1 MLEAFEKV
9 SKLHPNLKL
18 IFVGSPPPNQDFY
31 LEYLKQLI
39 EKSSVSKQIE
49 IIPFQN
55 NIHEIWQAI
64 DIAVVPSTEPEPFGL
79 VAIEAMAARKPVIA
93 ANHGGLTEIIEDGV
107 SGLLF
112 KPNHTKDLVNSLD
125 KLINNSDFRNQISE
139 QGYQRVSQLFSI
151 DGYVKSIQNIFN
163 SI

>member
-1 MLEAFEKV
+1 MRLDSA
-9 SKLHPNLKL
+9 LDL
-18 IFVGSPPPNQDFY
+18 Y
-31 LEYLKQLI
+31 LYTRTSLTNGLLDGMI
-39 EKSSVSKQIE
+39 NKSSVNKQIE
-49 IIPFQN
+49 LVPFQS
-55 NIHEIWQAI
+55 NIQEIWQAI

-79 VAIEAMAARKPVIA
+79 VAIEAMAAKKPVIA
-93 ANHGGLTEIIEDGV
+93 SNHGGLTEIIEDGV

-125 KLINNSDFRNQISE
+125 KLINNSDFRSQISE
-139 QGYQRVSQLFSI
+139 KGYQRVSKLFSI